1 MKPMLPFFL
10 LVWGPLPLAWALF
23 GGGDSATEITQ
34 SANLLHLESQK
45 DQGRRQLATQL
56 LELTNQLHRLVLAER
71 AARRLDTGALAR
83 PDAARLSRRLDR
95 AFPLEESRLR
105 LARLREVSQR
115 ALPALGPARVRLEE
129 ERVRRR
135 RAELER
141 ASGRVADAALAE
153 MEESRR
159 RMEGLE
165 RLAGEAHGELQ
176 AVQLA
181 NEALAERLLQWLH
194 LREETLWRHQL
205 EIERLSLEEEERVR
219 SLAAGPPGV
228 AAGPGAPA
236 AAGPAIP
243 GGPAMRR
250 ALALALG
257 LLILAPSPSPALFGS
272 NPLSARESTQLA
284 NRAQI
289 RKRLKL
295 QARQYLAQVEEW
307 RAQNRA
313 LALGEMM
320 ARPLASRPR
329 GSLDTLRRASPR
341 LEASLARMRA
351 LPGPE
356 DLQGDRRPRALAERR
371 KAAADGRIRISRDYS
386 LELEERREALRRGRL
401 AMEQLREA
409 SRRAEGLFQA
419 LQIRD
424 LLEGELSGQLLH
436 WQDQRLVHRQALDEK
451 RAQDRAL
458 ADEIAAQRKAAAERA
473 RDRIAAWRREGR

>member
-1 MKPMLPFFL
+1 
-10 LVWGPLPLAWALF
+10 
-23 GGGDSATEITQ
+23 
-34 SANLLHLESQK
+34 
-45 DQGRRQLATQL
+45 
-56 LELTNQLHRLVLAER
+56 
-71 AARRLDTGALAR
+71 
-83 PDAARLSRRLDR
+83 
-95 AFPLEESRLR
+95 
-105 LARLREVSQR
+105 
-115 ALPALGPARVRLEE
+115 
-129 ERVRRR
+129 
-135 RAELER
+135 
-141 ASGRVADAALAE
+141 
-153 MEESRR
+153 
-159 RMEGLE
+159 
-165 RLAGEAHGELQ
+165 
-176 AVQLA
+176 
-181 NEALAERLLQWLH
+181 
-194 LREETLWRHQL
+194 
-205 EIERLSLEEEERVR
+205 
-219 SLAAGPPGV
+219 
-228 AAGPGAPA
+228 
-236 AAGPAIP
+236 
-243 GGPAMRR
+243 MRR